1 MDRNNHTWMP
11 AWENLTFICEGKQL
25 NNTLQFRVG
34 ESPAN
39 WPFQLMILQIGLVNS
54 FRLIL
59 ECVLRPFGKHTF
71 VPQILGAIALGPS
84 LLGQNDT
91 FYTQV
96 LYSPKGVLMINMFK
110 AMGYMFLLFLLS
122 VRLELSIM
130 KECGK
135 LAVILGVASLVVP
148 MVITITFSLFLRDFF
163 QFSGELY
170 KTLPSVAA
178 LVSTTSF
185 HVILEVLTDLKLLNS
200 ELGRLALSSSMIS
213 GISSWLFLAVVFD
226 VQEQLLMGMPE
237 GIVLGQLSK
246 IMVVFIVMFIFRP
259 IMIWMVR
266 KTPDGKP
273 LKEPFVCGIVLM
285 LLCVAMF
292 GEYSGQHFYFAPV
305 ILGMATPNGPTVVSS
320 LMENL
325 DCFVQAVFVPCF
337 VIDAGRRTNINLMK
351 LKNFVVVE
359 LLMTVSTLAKFVSII
374 VPSLYF
380 KMPFLDALSLG
391 FILNCKGLFDVQFF
405 SRGNKLRL
413 ISNDNFAALVI
424 GSAFQSAMCTWLV
437 KLIYDPSRRYF
448 AYARHTIE
456 HINQEDSELR
466 VLACVY
472 QQDNVPSIISV
483 IEDSNPTKEDP
494 IEVYVLNLKQS
505 VGGTVPLLISHQ
517 VKSSSSSYK
526 PNEVDHV
533 INAFCQIERR
543 NQGLSMV
550 QCYTSCA
557 PYPTLHDAVCSMA
570 QEKTT
575 SLIILPVTNS
585 NDPSTRIVNRNIL
598 KYAPCSVG
606 ILFDPRKTGR
616 SILPH
621 QAMKKVCVI
630 FLGGSDDRETLA
642 YGARMAMNPY
652 IVLALIRLV
661 DENQIS
667 DADLIEKR
675 HDLNM
680 ITEFKHFTANSSN
693 KVQFIEYATTEGSE
707 TAMLLRSICKRF
719 DLILVGRRHDNSSA
733 LLSGL
738 SEWNEKEELGVIG
751 DMLASSD
758 FDCRAHVLVIQQ
770 QASVV
775 QEMIESPRRSSCRM
789 SISDRPSL
797 SISSIY

>member
-1 MDRNNHTWMP
+1 M
-11 AWENLTFICEGKQL
+11 
-25 NNTLQFRVG
+25 
-34 ESPAN
+34 
-39 WPFQLMILQIGLVNS
+39 
-54 FRLIL
+54 
-59 ECVLRPFGKHTF
+59 
-71 VPQILGAIALGPS
+71 
-84 LLGQNDT
+84 
-91 FYTQV
+91 
-96 LYSPKGVLMINMFK
+96 
-110 AMGYMFLLFLLS
+110 
-122 VRLELSIM
+122 
-130 KECGK
+130 
-135 LAVILGVASLVVP
+135 
-148 MVITITFSLFLRDFF
+148 
-163 QFSGELY
+163 
-170 KTLPSVAA
+170 
-178 LVSTTSF
+178 
-185 HVILEVLTDLKLLNS
+185 
-200 ELGRLALSSSMIS
+200 
-213 GISSWLFLAVVFD
+213 
-226 VQEQLLMGMPE
+226 
-237 GIVLGQLSK
+237 
-246 IMVVFIVMFIFRP
+246 
-259 IMIWMVR
+259 
-266 KTPDGKP
+266 
-273 LKEPFVCGIVLM
+273 
-285 LLCVAMF
+285 
-292 GEYSGQHFYFAPV
+292 
-305 ILGMATPNGPTVVSS
+305 
-320 LMENL
+320 
-325 DCFVQAVFVPCF
+325 
-337 VIDAGRRTNINLMK
+337 
-351 LKNFVVVE
+351 
-359 LLMTVSTLAKFVSII
+359 
-374 VPSLYF
+374 
-380 KMPFLDALSLG
+380 
-391 FILNCKGLFDVQFF
+391 
-405 SRGNKLRL
+405 
-413 ISNDNFAALVI
+413 
-424 GSAFQSAMCTWLV
+424 
-437 KLIYDPSRRYF
+437 
-448 AYARHTIE
+448 
-456 HINQEDSELR
+456 
-466 VLACVY
+466 
-472 QQDNVPSIISV
+472 
-483 IEDSNPTKEDP
+483 
-494 IEVYVLNLKQS
+494 NLKQS

-606 ILFDPRKTGR
+606 ILFDPRTTGR

-642 YGARMAMNPY
+642 YGARMAMHPC
-652 IVLALIRLV
+652 IVLTLIRLV

>member
-292 GEYSGQHFYFAPV
+292 GEYSGQHFYFAP
-305 ILGMATPNGPTVVSS
+305 
-320 LMENL
+320 
-325 DCFVQAVFVPCF
+325 AVFVPCF